1 MAGPNMAKKA
11 RQMRAGNRPEQQF
24 ETSSPQIGRHLSK
37 LTGRGAKKSKAKI
50 KGRGPVENRKKHWFW
65 GSTTAGNYMKGS
77 SIRTPRGP
85 ASPETRSEA
94 AFKPF
99 GGYKPR

>member
-1 MAGPNMAKKA
+1 MVDTRKKKKKKKPSA
-11 RQMRAGNRPEQQF
+11 P
-24 ETSSPQIGRHLSK
+24 SIGRHLSK
-37 LTGRGAKKSKAKI
+37 LTGTGAKTRKAKI

-65 GSTTAGNYMKGS
+65 GSMTSGNYMKGS
-77 SIRTPRGP
+77 SIRTPRGR
-85 ASPETRSEA
+85 AGPETRSEA